1 MTELVD
7 KDIKIGIWSISYSLI
22 FKKIEESMSM
32 KRTDMEDIEKVTT
45 PSLRDEK
52 ILSEVKKHRGLDN
65 AEEN

>member
-7 KDIKIGIWSISYSLI
+7 KDIKIGIWSITYSLI
-22 FKKIEESMSM
+22 FKKTEESMSM

-52 ILSEVKKHRGLDN
+52 ILSETKKHRMG
-65 AEEN
+65 